1 MIVFLVAKKEGGF
14 EGNVIAHLFAKILR
28 KVPQDNLDIVMV
40 VAFHFAKK
48 EDEFE
53 EDLIVFLFA
62 ARKILREAK
71 ICKDFEDDFEENDF
85 FLQRF

>member
-48 EDEFE
+48 EDKFE
-53 EDLIVFLFA
+53 EDVIVFLFCS
-62 ARKILREAK
+62 KE
-71 ICKDFEDDFEENDF
+71 DFEGGKD
-85 FLQRF
+85 LQRF